1 MTENI
6 PPSTSA
12 NGTTTTSSATDP
24 TRGVPYYEQLKRKLT
39 ATLDSKRQL
48 DRQLANLEDQI
59 YRFEAS
65 YLEETSAA
73 GNIIRGF
80 DNYIKASGT
89 LGSTSGGASGGA
101 PAGGGAGGGGTSTRR
116 RGGVTDQDRIFSR
129 SSVGFM
135 RESSPSGTPLT
146 GSNAGTPT
154 VDGALGS
161 AGGGA
166 SNGGGGG
173 TIKITGGGGGNKNS
187 RKKSV
192 VSIKGDREDDGGGEK
207 TPKRLKISYGRGG
220 D

>member
-1 MTENI
+1 M
-6 PPSTSA
+6 
-12 NGTTTTSSATDP
+12 
-24 TRGVPYYEQLKRKLT
+24 
-39 ATLDSKRQL
+39 
-48 DRQLANLEDQI
+48 
-59 YRFEAS
+59 
-65 YLEETSAA
+65 EETSAA

-89 LGSTSGGASGGA
+89 LGSSSGGSGGASGGG
-101 PAGGGAGGGGTSTRR
+101 PPGGGAGGGGTSTRR

-161 AGGGA
+161 ASGGG
-166 SNGGGGG
+166 SNGGG
-173 TIKITGGGGGNKNS
+173 TIKITGGGGNKNS

-192 VSIKGDREDDGGGEK
+192 VSIKADREDDGGGEK
-207 TPKRLKISYGRGG
+207 TPKRLKISYGRGA